1 MQAAI
6 LGHSFCRNY
15 NMSVD
20 VKDPR
25 IAEIVDPGASVET
38 VAAGFQFTE
47 GPVWHPARQDLR
59 FSDIPA
65 NRIYRWHAA
74 EGVTVYREPSQMA
87 NGNTY
92 DRAGRMLSCDHAT
105 IRVVREESGGALQV
119 LASHYD
125 GKELNSPNDI
135 IVSRDGGVW
144 FTDPTY
150 GRRGHTGV
158 ERPQVLGFQG
168 VYRVDADGTL
178 QLLALDFEQP
188 NGLCLSLDEGFLY
201 VADTTRRHIRR
212 FALNED
218 GTLGTCDVFAD
229 SPAPDGLKV
238 DSQGNLY
245 AGGPGGVHVYDRD
258 DGTCLGVIRTPAFC
272 ANFTWGG
279 DDMRDLFMTASTAL
293 YRVRVQVPGVP
304 LC

>member
-1 MQAAI
+1 MGVEVRDSRMAAI
-6 LGHSFCRNY
+6 
-15 NMSVD
+15 
-20 VKDPR
+20 
-25 IAEIVDPGASVET
+25 IDPGASVET
-38 VAAGFQFTE
+38 LADGFQFTE
-47 GPVWHPARQDLR
+47 GPVWHPARRDLR

-74 EGVTVYREPSQMA
+74 DGVSLYREPSQMA

-92 DRAGRMLSCDHAT
+92 DRAGRMLSCEHAT
-105 IRVVREESGGALQV
+105 SRVVREETDGTLSV

-135 IVSRDGGVW
+135 VVSRDGGVW

-158 ERPQVLGFQG
+158 ERPQALDFQG

-178 QLLALDFEQP
+178 QLLARDFEQP
-188 NGLCLSLDEGFLY
+188 NGLCLSLDERFLF

-212 FALNED
+212 FAVNAD

-238 DSQGNLY
+238 DAKGNVY

-258 DGTCLGVIRTPAFC
+258 DGTCLGVIGTPAFC
-272 ANFTWGG
+272 ANFSWGG
-279 DDMRDLFMTASTAL
+279 EDMCELFMTASTAL
-293 YRVRVQVPGVP
+293 YRVRVRVPGVP

>member
-92 DRAGRMLSCDHAT
+92 DRAGRPLRCEYAT
-105 IRVVREESGGALQV
+105 SRVFSLPHRETRNQPGGA
-119 LASHYD
+119 
-125 GKELNSPNDI
+125 
-135 IVSRDGGVW
+135 
-144 FTDPTY
+144 
-150 GRRGHTGV
+150 GR
-158 ERPQVLGFQG
+158 ERWRAPGA
-168 VYRVDADGTL
+168 R
-178 QLLALDFEQP
+178 QP
-188 NGLCLSLDEGFLY
+188 L
-201 VADTTRRHIRR
+201 
-212 FALNED
+212 
-218 GTLGTCDVFAD
+218 
-229 SPAPDGLKV
+229 
-238 DSQGNLY
+238 
-245 AGGPGGVHVYDRD
+245 
-258 DGTCLGVIRTPAFC
+258 
-272 ANFTWGG
+272 
-279 DDMRDLFMTASTAL
+279 
-293 YRVRVQVPGVP
+293 
-304 LC
+304 